1 MSDINPKRKCKGG
14 AEKVRDKKLKILG
27 KDGAK
32 CRNLVDL
39 FKATPIQ
46 TKDTGSQQTPSAS
59 KQPDTNRNDDN
70 NQHSVQSVVPT
81 NLIPTLHLENVTE
94 PSELTDNTT
103 LAVADLNAEND
114 SSERVTE
121 TSVIDNKNTSYYF
134 KRPRQNTL
142 QSFFKFHPI
151 QPSGSET
158 DLPFTNAYR
167 VFFRSNGINR
177 NWVSYFKESKALFCT
192 VCLAY
197 GKTDDMNSFTTG
209 MNSWKHVHQRIEEH
223 ENSKYHEKCVEAHL
237 MSASGRDID
246 SILFSQQ
253 SKRRYQEVQEKRQVL
268 ERVIEILKMIGK
280 RGLSYRSKNDAAYT
294 LNDDTIDHGNFLEI
308 LLLLSKFDPIIKK
321 HLDTVIGRSNDR
333 HASNLANKGRGNLIT
348 LISKTTLNYII
359 DAMTKIIKK
368 TISEEIKSAGMFSVQ
383 LDTTQDVSVK
393 DQCSI
398 IIRYVTD
405 KVHERLIC
413 VANCTSSTGK
423 GMFELFQE
431 KLIECNINI
440 EYCVGNATDGAA
452 NMQGQYNGFTKWLS
466 DVAPHQIH
474 VWCYAH
480 VLNLVLSDT
489 TQTTTSSIS
498 LFQLLN
504 ACAVFF
510 RESYKRMDVWV
521 DHQQKSR
528 HQRLNVI
535 GETRWWAKESA
546 LKKVFGNFDDPNS
559 SLFIELIST
568 LQELAASDA
577 FNGKIRD
584 TAQTLLDKFI
594 KFETV
599 VTAKL
604 YLRIFQHTGSLSNYL
619 QTAGMDALQAYRN
632 VDCTVK
638 LLKNI
643 SRDFDGVLDSAKR
656 FVSWANNKLEE
667 KNVEITIEENF
678 VEKRL
683 HKPKVMSDER
693 KTHEVVGNNAAD
705 RYRIEVHNCI
715 MDKIVKTIEKRFESH
730 DSLFADIA
738 CLDPQNFEDIKQQG
752 LATSAMQRLSSIL
765 VKFDESATAT
775 NLREELTDF
784 AQKWDKFKN
793 SVPDEYLLQ
802 MFDDSVEDSVSESED
817 SPHEHWDDQVVDKS
831 EELRKC
837 KFCKKCPVCCFSVLH
852 KYSFYGQTYKHLF
865 SAYKLL
871 LTLSSTQ
878 VACERSFS
886 KLKYIKNRLRSSLSS
901 THLEAFMLMSTETD
915 VLSELNNDTIIDHV
929 AEMAPG
935 LKKLL
940 IL

>member
-1 MSDINPKRKCKGG
+1 MSDSPKRKYKGG
-14 AEKVRDKKLKILG
+14 AEKVRDKKLKILA

-39 FKATPIQ
+39 FKVTPIQ
-46 TKDTGSQQTPSAS
+46 TKDTVSKQTPSANT
-59 KQPDTNRNDDN
+59 QPEENQNDDN
-70 NQHSVQSVVPT
+70 GQNSVVPA
-81 NLIPTLHLENVTE
+81 NSIPTLHLETE
-94 PSELTDNTT
+94 LSELTDHTIST
-103 LAVADLNAEND
+103 KTALAVADLNPENN
-114 SSERVTE
+114 SSEF
-121 TSVIDNKNTSYYF
+121 SVIDDKNNISCYF
-134 KRPRQNTL
+134 KRPRHNTL

-151 QPSGSET
+151 QPSTSET
-158 DLPFTNAYR
+158 NLPFTNAQR
-167 VFFRSNGINR
+167 VFFRSDGINR
-177 NWVSYFKESKALFCT
+177 NWVSYCQESKALFCT

-197 GKTDDMNSFTTG
+197 GKTDDMNSFTEG

-223 ENSKYHEKCVEAHL
+223 ENSKYHEKCVEAHIV
-237 MSASGRDID
+237 SVSERDID

-253 SKRRYQEVQEKRQVL
+253 NKIRYQQVQEKRQVM

-280 RGLSYRSKNDAAYT
+280 RGLSYRSRNDAAYT

-308 LLLLSKFDPIIKK
+308 LLLLSKFDPLIKK
-321 HLDTVIGRSNDR
+321 HLDTVIEESNNR
-333 HASNLANKGRGNLIT
+333 HASNLATKGRGSLIT

-359 DAMTKIIKK
+359 DAMRKIIKK

-383 LDTTQDVSVK
+383 LDTTQDISVK

-398 IIRYVTD
+398 IIRYVTH

-423 GMFELFQE
+423 SMLELLQE
-431 KLIECNINI
+431 KLSECNINI

-489 TQTTTSSIS
+489 TQTTTTSIS

-504 ACAVFF
+504 ACAAFF
-510 RESYKRMDVWV
+510 RESYKRMDVWI

-528 HQRLNVI
+528 YQRLNLI

-559 SLFIELIST
+559 SLFIELICA
-568 LQELAASDA
+568 LQELASSDA
-577 FNGKIRD
+577 FNAKIRD

-604 YLRIFQHTGSLSNYL
+604 YLRIFKLTGSLSNYL
-619 QTAGMDALQAYRN
+619 QTTGMDILQAYRN

-643 SRDFDGVLDSAKR
+643 SRDFDGVLDSAKQ
-656 FVSWANNKLEE
+656 FMAWANNKLDEE
-667 KNVEITIEENF
+667 NVEITIEEDF

-683 HKPKVMSDER
+683 RKPKVMSDER
-693 KTHEVVGNNAAD
+693 RTHETVGNNAVD

-715 MDKIVKTIEKRFESH
+715 MDTIIKAIEKRFESH
-730 DSLFADIA
+730 DSLYADIA
-738 CLDPQNFEDIKQQG
+738 CLDPQN
-752 LATSAMQRLSSIL
+752 
-765 VKFDESATAT
+765 
-775 NLREELTDF
+775 
-784 AQKWDKFKN
+784 
-793 SVPDEYLLQ
+793 
-802 MFDDSVEDSVSESED
+802 
-817 SPHEHWDDQVVDKS
+817 
-831 EELRKC
+831 
-837 KFCKKCPVCCFSVLH
+837 
-852 KYSFYGQTYKHLF
+852 
-865 SAYKLL
+865 
-871 LTLSSTQ
+871 
-878 VACERSFS
+878 
-886 KLKYIKNRLRSSLSS
+886 
-901 THLEAFMLMSTETD
+901 
-915 VLSELNNDTIIDHV
+915 
-929 AEMAPG
+929 
-935 LKKLL
+935 
-940 IL
+940 